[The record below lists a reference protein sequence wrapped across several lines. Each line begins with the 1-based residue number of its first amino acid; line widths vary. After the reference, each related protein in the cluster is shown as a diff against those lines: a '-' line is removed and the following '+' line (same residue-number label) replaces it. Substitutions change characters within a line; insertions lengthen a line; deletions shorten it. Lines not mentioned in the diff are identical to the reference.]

1 MKITNKNLRAA
12 KRRYN
17 NYVPRYVRDFVW
29 PQGFNGTSS
38 SDFDHIE
45 SCGGIP
51 SGFVSEEEFE
61 KGHKDPYD
69 NDEFSRSHD
78 EPEEFTQN
86 RTHKKSENDV
96 CERESDPTSEST

>member
-1 MKITNKNLRAA
+1 LRVINQRIENLSMKIINNNIRAA
-12 KRRYN
+12 KRTVYR
-17 NYVPRYVRDFVW
+17 PFR
-29 PQGFNGTSS
+29 G
-38 SDFDHIE
+38 